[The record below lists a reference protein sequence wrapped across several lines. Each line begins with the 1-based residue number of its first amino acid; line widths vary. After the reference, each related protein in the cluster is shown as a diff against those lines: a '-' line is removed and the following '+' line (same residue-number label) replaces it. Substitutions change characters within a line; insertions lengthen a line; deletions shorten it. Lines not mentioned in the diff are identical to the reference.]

1 MESII
6 QLSHIWQGTLAGIL
20 IGFMTLLG
28 AVPLLLFKD
37 IDQKKQDLLLGM
49 SGGIMLAATTFS
61 LLLPALD
68 ESKTVFGIS
77 PFWSVTIVSVSML
90 MGIWF
95 IKIVSRHFD
104 FEHYMQQHLKSP
116 SHGNSDLVK
125 RVWIFIFAITLH
137 NFPEGLAVGVGYGQ
151 EEIHKAFSLTLGIGL
166 QDIPEGLAVGLALLS
181 IGYSKKI
188 AVIGVGISGI
198 VETFSAIL
206 GVFTVSYL
214 GFILPLG
221 LAFAAGAMFYV
232 IIYEIIPDIQ
242 KHGNR
247 DMAVNS
253 LIAGF
258 ILMMYLDVTLG

>member
-1 MESII
+1 M
-6 QLSHIWQGTLAGIL
+6 QLTHIWQGTLAGIL

-28 AVPLLLFKD
+28 AIPLLLFKE

-68 ESKTVFGIS
+68 ESKAVFGIS

-90 MGIWF
+90 MGIGF
-95 IKIVSRHFD
+95 IKVVSRHFD
-104 FEHYMQQHLKSP
+104 FDRFMQQHLESP
-116 SHGNSDLVK
+116 SPANCVIAK

-137 NFPEGLAVGVGYGQ
+137 NFPEGLAVGMGYGQ
-151 EEIHKAFSLTLGIGL
+151 EEIHTAFSLTLGIGL

-188 AVIGVGISGI
+188 AVLGVGISGM

-206 GVFTVSYL
+206 GVFAASYL

-247 DMAVNS
+247 DVAVNS

>member
-6 QLSHIWQGTLAGIL
+6 QLPFIWQGLLAGLL

-28 AVPLLLFKD
+28 AIPLLLFKK

-68 ESKTVFGIS
+68 ESKVVFEVS
-77 PFWSVTIVSVSML
+77 PFWSVTIVSISML
-90 MGIWF
+90 AGIGF
-95 IKIVSRHFD
+95 IKIVSRYFD
-104 FEHYMQQHLKSP
+104 FERYFETAPNVS
-116 SHGNSDLVK
+116 SDFAK
-125 RVWIFIFAITLH
+125 KVWIFIFAITLH
-137 NFPEGLAVGVGYGQ
+137 NFPEGLAVGMGYGQ
-151 EEIHKAFSLTLGIGL
+151 EDVHKAFSLTLGIGL

-188 AVIGVGISGI
+188 AVLGVAISGL
-198 VETFSAIL
+198 VETLSAIL
-206 GVFTVSYL
+206 GVFAVSYL
-214 GFILPLG
+214 AFILPLG

-232 IIYEIIPDIQ
+232 IVYEIIPDIQ
-242 KHGNR
+242 KHGNK

>member
-1 MESII
+1 METIT
-6 QLSHIWQGTLAGIL
+6 QLPFVWQGVLAGIL

-28 AVPLLLFKD
+28 AIPLLMFKE

-68 ESKTVFGIS
+68 ESKAVFAVS

-90 MGIWF
+90 AGIGF
-95 IKIVSRHFD
+95 IKVVSRYFD
-104 FEHYMQQHLKSP
+104 FERYFETAPNIS
-116 SHGNSDLVK
+116 SDFAK
-125 RVWIFIFAITLH
+125 KVWIFIFAITLH
-137 NFPEGLAVGVGYGQ
+137 NFPEGLAVGMGYGQ
-151 EEIHKAFSLTLGIGL
+151 EDIHKAFSLTLGIGL

-181 IGYSKKI
+181 IGYSKKVAI
-188 AVIGVGISGI
+188 LGVAISGL
-198 VETFSAIL
+198 VETLSAIL
-206 GVFTVSYL
+206 GVFAVSYL

-232 IIYEIIPDIQ
+232 IVYEIIPDIQ

>member
-1 MESII
+1 MEV
-6 QLSHIWQGTLAGIL
+6 LSNLPILWQGALAGLL

-28 AVPLLLFKD
+28 VIPLLFFKH
-37 IDQKKQDLLLGM
+37 IDQKKQDLLIGM

-68 ESKTVFGIS
+68 ESKTVFQVS
-77 PFWSVTIVSVSML
+77 PFWSVTIVSISML
-90 MGIWF
+90 MGIGF
-95 IKIVSRHFD
+95 IKVVSRYFD
-104 FEHYMQQHLKSP
+104 FERYFETATNVS
-116 SHGNSDLVK
+116 SDFAK
-125 RVWIFIFAITLH
+125 KVWIFIFAITLH
-137 NFPEGLAVGVGYGQ
+137 NFPEGLAVGMGYGQ
-151 EEIHKAFSLTLGIGL
+151 EDIHKAVSLTIGIGL

-181 IGYSKKI
+181 IGYSRKI
-188 AVIGVGISGI
+188 AIIGVAISGI

-206 GVFTVSYL
+206 GIFTVSYL

-242 KHGNR
+242 KHGNK